1 MTSRV
6 RAALRAVAFDWAR
19 FRGSRVHP
27 LRLALE
33 LAASAWA
40 LWPIAVLIGIFAS
53 RLTYPMDLEWCEGG
67 ILYQAKRLLDGLPVY
82 PREDPSW
89 APFPYP
95 PAHTLLVA
103 LVGLIDLD
111 FWSGRAISVFWF
123 GVLCVTLFREIYT
136 HFGKS
141 SFGVASGLLA
151 LGSIACA
158 YPLLGQWYDLIR
170 VDTMLVALV
179 AIFVAR
185 AGRVDPSPRHVLL
198 TAVCMT
204 AAFYTKQIAAPFA
217 AWACAFA
224 FVRSPRVGVQL
235 AFLTFVLSLV
245 VLAVLQLATGGGYWY
260 WTIGVM
266 ERHKIE
272 DLRLVQGLK
281 EVLGFAPFLA
291 VLPFGLALL
300 ALRRSLSARSIL
312 WTGTLMIAV
321 PMSVISYAKVGGY
334 QNNLMPIVV
343 LAGPVLVLLAGDLIW
358 KDDDVGAIARYVLL
372 AGLSLFLYERA
383 LEPQKYVPT
392 ADDRR
397 AAARLEALAA
407 SLSGGLVVPQLGFLS
422 ARTGHDNL
430 HWHVMPTWDLEW
442 AGTPMDQTAAFEKTG
457 ARWVMLHS
465 DDVAPFPLWVRK
477 RFIRHEIPE
486 RARVRMLTGA
496 AIGLDEYWERPPN
509 KR

>member
-1 MTSRV
+1 MMSRV
-6 RAALRAVAFDWAR
+6 RAALYAAASDWAR

-33 LAASAWA
+33 LAACAWA
-40 LWPIAVLIGIFAS
+40 LWPIVVLLGVFAS

-82 PREDPSW
+82 PRDDPSW

-95 PAHTLLVA
+95 PAHTLLLS
-103 LVGLIDLD
+103 LVGLYDLD

-123 GVLCVTLFREIYT
+123 GVLCVTLFREVYA

-151 LGSIACA
+151 VGSIACA
-158 YPLLGQWYDLIR
+158 YPLLGQWFDLIR

-179 AIFVAR
+179 VIFVAR

-217 AWACAFA
+217 AWACVFA
-224 FVRSPRVGVQL
+224 FVRSPRVGLQL
-235 AFLTFVLSLV
+235 GFLTVALSVLVLV
-245 VLAVLQLATGGGYWY
+245 VLQLATGGGYWY
-260 WTIGVM
+260 WTVSVM

-281 EVLGFAPFLA
+281 EVFEFAPFLA
-291 VLPFGLALL
+291 VLPFGFALL
-300 ALRRSLSARSIL
+300 ALRRSLSARTIL
-312 WTGTLMIAV
+312 WAGTLMVAV
-321 PMSVISYAKVGGY
+321 PMSVMSYAKVGGY
-334 QNNLMPIVV
+334 QNNLMPIAV
-343 LAGPVLVLLAGDLIW
+343 LAAPVLVFLAGDLIW
-358 KDDDVGAIARYVLL
+358 EDDELGAAVRYALL

-383 LEPQKYVPT
+383 LEPQKYLPT
-392 ADDRR
+392 AADRR
-397 AAARLEALAA
+397 AAARLESLAA
-407 SLSGGLVVPQLGFLS
+407 SLKGGLVVPQLGFLS
-422 ARTGHDNL
+422 ARAGHDNL

-442 AGTPMDQTAAFEKTG
+442 AGTPMDQRAAFEKTG

-465 DDVAPFPLWVRK
+465 QDGGDFPQWVRR
-477 RFIRHEIPE
+477 RFIRHELPKD
-486 RARVRMLTGA
+486 ARVRMITGA
-496 AIGLDEYWERPPN
+496 SVGLDEYWERPQ
-509 KR
+509 KER